1 MPDGVPQGIFITG
14 TDTGVGKTVIAA
26 GLAAL
31 FRKKGLSVGV
41 MKPIQTGC
49 ITRRGARIPA
59 DARFLM
65 QAAGT
70 DDPIDQVC
78 PYRFE
83 IPAAPLVAAEYE
95 GENIDLHRIE
105 DSYRRLSMRHRVMVV
120 EGIGG
125 LLTPITPTAAVIDLA
140 IRLNLP
146 LIIVAHIRLGTLNHA
161 LLTIRGA
168 RQAGATI
175 LGIIFNRPGRSS
187 QDIAEKTNP
196 GVFSRLCSVPVLGIV
211 PYMKGVN
218 VEEGRLGRVRMLGQY
233 LNEGL
238 HHFGIKLDP

>member
-1 MPDGVPQGIFITG
+1 MSHAVPQGIFITG

-26 GLAAL
+26 GLAVL
-31 FRKKGLSVGV
+31 FRKRGVNVGV

-49 ITRRGARIPA
+49 LSRRGARIAA
-59 DARFLM
+59 DARFLI
-65 QAAGT
+65 QAARA
-70 DDPIDQVC
+70 DDPINQVC
-78 PYRFE
+78 PYRFK

-95 GENIDLHRIE
+95 GVKIDLHRIE
-105 DSYRRLSMRHRVMVV
+105 DSYRRLSMRHGVTVV

-161 LLTIRGA
+161 LLTVQGA

-175 LGIIFNRPGRSS
+175 LGIIFNRPGRSPR
-187 QDIAEKTNP
+187 DLAEKTNP
-196 GVFSRLCSVPVLGIV
+196 GVFSRLCSVPVLGTV
-211 PYMKGVN
+211 PYMEGVS
-218 VEEGRLGRVRMLGQY
+218 VEEGRLGRVGMLGQY

-238 HHFGIKLDP
+238 HHLGIKLDP

>member
-1 MPDGVPQGIFITG
+1 MSDGIPQGIFITG

-31 FRKKGLSVGV
+31 FRKKGLSIGV

-49 ITRRGARIPA
+49 ISRRGARIAA
-59 DARFLM
+59 DARFLI
-65 QAAGT
+65 QAAGA
-70 DDPIDQVC
+70 DDPMDHVC
-78 PYRFE
+78 PYRFK

-95 GENIDLHRIE
+95 GEKIDLHRIE

-125 LLTPITPTAAVIDLA
+125 LLTPITPTETAMDLV

-146 LIIVAHIRLGTLNHA
+146 LIIVAHIRLGALNHA
-161 LLTIRGA
+161 LLTVQAA

-175 LGIIFNRPGRSS
+175 LGIIFNRPGPSS
-187 QDIAEKTNP
+187 RNVAEKTNP
-196 GVFSRLCSVPVLGIV
+196 GVFSRLCSVPVLGNV
-211 PYMKGVN
+211 PYMKGVS
-218 VEEGRLGRVRMLGQY
+218 VEEGRLGRVGMLGQY

-238 HHFGIKLDP
+238 HHLGIKLDP